1 MDQNAKPG
9 AESLACAAA
18 EIQAPKIDRTVV
30 FSLFWLDFEY
40 LSVCAVQVCIHTVY
54 IYIHVIGIARM
65 SYIYIILELSRAI
78 YNMCKYTDR

>member
-54 IYIHVIGIARM
+54 IYTCYR
-65 SYIYIILELSRAI
+65 YCTNELYLHNTGAI
-78 YNMCKYTDR
+78 